1 MDSQEHGIQE
11 DAACQ
16 FIPAIIDDSILG
28 CNVGDEGGD
37 DDTAYTVA
45 WITY

>member
-1 MDSQEHGIQE
+1 MDSQQRGIQE

-16 FIPAIIDDSILG
+16 LIPAIIDDSSFG

-37 DDTAYTVA
+37 DNTAYNT
-45 WITY
+45 WRR

>member
-1 MDSQEHGIQE
+1 MDSQQRGIQE

-16 FIPAIIDDSILG
+16 LTTIIDDSSFG

-37 DDTAYTVA
+37 DNTAYT
-45 WITY
+45 WRG